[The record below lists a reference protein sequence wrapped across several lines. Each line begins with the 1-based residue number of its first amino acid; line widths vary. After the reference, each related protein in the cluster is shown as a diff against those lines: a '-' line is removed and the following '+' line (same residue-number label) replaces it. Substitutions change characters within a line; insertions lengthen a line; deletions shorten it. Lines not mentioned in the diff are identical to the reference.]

1 LEHAILIL
9 SIPPLCLQIPF
20 DKITDCDI
28 VEPAGISCVC
38 IPNTLYSVH
47 IDTASS
53 EKGSHELNIT
63 GLKDPHAF
71 KRLVWAMKRATV
83 DGHPAGACLPAA
95 LEMVDRGSS
104 SDEVVKLLR
113 EIRDELRQQKASA
126 HNHQLLLLHLLRSK
140 TNIDC
145 QICTEKYLR
154 QGSHRPRNFKVEPGE
169 KERGRMYVWTR

>member
-1 LEHAILIL
+1 MPFSFSLF
-9 SIPPLCLQIPF
+9 PPLCLQIPF

-28 VEPAGISCVC
+28 VEPAGNSCVC

-104 SDEVVKLLR
+104 SDEVAILLR
-113 EIRDELRQQKASA
+113 EIRDELRQQKEVFLQGQRTKPPAATTPSA
-126 HNHQLLLLHLLRSK
+126 PFE
-140 TNIDC
+140 D
-145 QICTEKYLR
+145 
-154 QGSHRPRNFKVEPGE
+154 
-169 KERGRMYVWTR
+169 